1 MYVICLFRET
11 ISLFLMYIVYTS
23 THMALWMFEH
33 IFEPT
38 APQCFRIAIRFCK
51 PPKLLRLVGALSS
64 SLQVPC
70 KSSDHQSFLDPSIRP
85 LYFLLWLACSA
96 QVRNRKPNSQHSAT
110 QRSQSDAH
118 QDKLRQL
125 RTQGQL
131 LKGVQVS
138 KHL

>member
-64 SLQVPC
+64 SLQVFRSLELPRPF
-70 KSSDHQSFLDPSIRP
+70 HQIPLFSAVVGLLSPS
-85 LYFLLWLACSA
+85 
-96 QVRNRKPNSQHSAT
+96 
-110 QRSQSDAH
+110 
-118 QDKLRQL
+118 
-125 RTQGQL
+125 
-131 LKGVQVS
+131 
-138 KHL
+138 